1 VKTNTTHSAGILSR
15 WTRFPNAI
23 LTVALTVSAAIAAG
37 PTPVNLGT
45 AGNFVILSKT
55 GITTTAGTSITGD
68 LGVSPA
74 FAASI
79 TGFDLI
85 ADATTKFST
94 SSLVTG
100 KIYSAD
106 YTSPTPTDL
115 TTAVSNMETAY
126 TDAAG
131 RLTPDFTELYGGDLT
146 GKTLT
151 PGLYNWSSVVLISAG
166 GVTISGSASDVWI
179 FQIAQNLELASGAIV
194 TLGGNAQV
202 SNIFWQ
208 VAGQA
213 TLGTTAAMKGIILCK
228 TAIVVST
235 GAALSGRALAQ
246 TAVTLDA
253 NVVTKPPMVTAVENG
268 LAPQKIALFQNY
280 SNQSIEFTVPFN
292 GRTTLRMLNTAG
304 QEVAMLF
311 NGEAEAGKY
320 NRVQCNTSG
329 LAKGLY
335 FSKLEFNGKVN
346 LKKMVL
352 VK

>member
-1 VKTNTTHSAGILSR
+1 MPA
-15 WTRFPNAI
+15 
-23 LTVALTVSAAIAAG
+23 VAFMVSAAIAAG

-45 AGNFVILSKT
+45 AGNFVILSKA
-55 GITTTAGTSITGD
+55 GITTTVGASITGD

-74 FAASI
+74 AAGSI

-100 KIYSAD
+100 KIYAAD

-131 RLTPDFTELYGGDLT
+131 RPTPDSSELGTGNIT
-146 GKTLT
+146 GKTLA
-151 PGLYNWSSVVLISAG
+151 PGLYKWGTGVLVSEG

-194 TLGGNAQV
+194 TLGGNAQA

-208 VAGQA
+208 VAGQV
-213 TLGTTAAMKGIILCK
+213 TLGTKAAMKGIILCQ
-228 TAIVVST
+228 TAIVMNT
-235 GAALSGRALAQ
+235 GATFSGRALAQ

-253 NVVTKPPMVTAVENG
+253 NAVMKPPMAVVARNG
-268 LAPQKIALFQNY
+268 LAPAPQKFEVFQNY
-280 SNQSIEFTVPFN
+280 SNKSIGFTIPSN
-292 GRTTLRMLNTAG
+292 GIATLRIWNTLG

-311 NGEAEAGKY
+311 NGEVEAGRY
-320 NRVQCNTSG
+320 IQTRFDTG
-329 LAKGLY
+329 RLAKGLY
-335 FSKLEFNGKVN
+335 FSKLEFNGNVKLN
-346 LKKMVL
+346 KMML